1 MEFHTERFAP
11 HFERG
16 TPMAEHHNRDREP
29 DAPRGVEAPEQRTF
43 IHRILRYVPS
53 PLRDEWVNIGV
64 LVYDPVTGERR
75 LRMIKEHSEFGSIR
89 RVRPPA
95 DEAVLRGMR
104 DHLES
109 RLNMALPPSGGGGPV
124 RSTLRDSQG
133 AQGNP
138 TAASTEWLQILEKW
152 DATLS
157 NALQLA
163 DPRATTAEDLDAE
176 TDRLYDELVTV
187 VAASRTP
194 ARPESPRTRPQMR
207 NYMEQVFRQAGLSGR
222 IQKDVSVAQ
231 FTLDDD
237 PFKIDYSYLRND
249 NKMRGFVHAISLTDE
264 PNDIRILTPVV
275 ERIQKMAAQ
284 QKPGFGPE
292 FLAVTNVDFNPENSD
307 HRFFVKHLGS
317 HGVTSIP
324 LDNFAVWVA
333 KLRPMVI

>member
-1 MEFHTERFAP
+1 MPAHN
-11 HFERG
+11 
-16 TPMAEHHNRDREP
+16 NRDP
-29 DAPRGVEAPEQRTF
+29 QHDTPNGVEVPDQRTF
-43 IHRILRYVPS
+43 IYRVLRYVPS

-75 LRMIKEHSEFGSIR
+75 LRMIKEHAEFGRIR

-95 DEAVLRGMR
+95 DAAVLLGMR

-109 RLNMALPPSGGGGPV
+109 RLSAASPPNGNGGPV
-124 RSTLRDSQG
+124 RSTLRNG
-133 AQGNP
+133 QGNP
-138 TAASTEWLQILEKW
+138 IAAGTEWLQILEKW

-163 DPRATTAEDLDAE
+163 EPRATTADDIDAE
-176 TDRLYDELVTV
+176 VDRLYDEFVTV
-187 VAASRTP
+187 AAVSGTASRS
-194 ARPESPRTRPQMR
+194 EFPRTRHQMR
-207 NYMEQVFRQAGLSGR
+207 NYMDQVFRQAGLWNH
-222 IQKDVSVAQ
+222 IQKNVPVAQ
-231 FTLDDD
+231 YTRDDD
-237 PFKIDYSYLRND
+237 PFEIDYSYLRSD
-249 NKMRGFVHAISLTDE
+249 KIIRGFVHAISLTDE

-275 ERIQKMAAQ
+275 ERIQKMAGQ

-292 FLAVTNVDFNPENSD
+292 FLAVTNVDFNQENSE
-307 HRFFVKHLGS
+307 HRFLLKHLGS